1 MAAMDDRS
9 RPATGLMILA
19 GDEDG
24 GGALQLLVEQ
34 NVATKEEE
42 KPASVFAQPI
52 TVTAPY
58 SVYLL
63 PMAALFAQKG
73 P

>member
-42 KPASVFAQPI
+42 KPASAFVQLAAC
-52 TVTAPY
+52 TAPY
-58 SVYLL
+58 TVYLL